1 MTDQN
6 APAKGRRE
14 VRRGGRAA
22 RKAARAAA
30 VVEAQ
35 ASAPAYIT
43 RQIPF
48 LELCS
53 EEGLDIIEANA
64 ETILEEIG
72 IDFKDDPDVLDIW
85 RNAGAD
91 VDGDRVRFPK
101 GLARILM
108 ATAPA
113 DIIRPRLR
121 LSLAASASAA
131 GHAEVMSIKPLAKR
145 LVALRTEAMCTG
157 PGWPSKRP

>member
-6 APAKGRRE
+6 APATGRRE

-43 RQIPF
+43 RQIP
-48 LELCS
+48 LMELCS

-91 VDGDRVRFPK
+91 VDG
-101 GLARILM
+101 
-108 ATAPA
+108 
-113 DIIRPRLR
+113 
-121 LSLAASASAA
+121 
-131 GHAEVMSIKPLAKR
+131 
-145 LVALRTEAMCTG
+145 
-157 PGWPSKRP
+157 